1 MNRQITLLFFFIFSF
16 LLVSFGQKEATIY
29 GKIIDEYHQP
39 IGQVYILVDSSANYA
54 TVSDKNGEFELK
66 ISPQKQQKLR

>member
-1 MNRQITLLFFFIFSF
+1 MNRQITLLFFHFLIFTC
-16 LLVSFGQKEATIY
+16 LLWTKEATIY